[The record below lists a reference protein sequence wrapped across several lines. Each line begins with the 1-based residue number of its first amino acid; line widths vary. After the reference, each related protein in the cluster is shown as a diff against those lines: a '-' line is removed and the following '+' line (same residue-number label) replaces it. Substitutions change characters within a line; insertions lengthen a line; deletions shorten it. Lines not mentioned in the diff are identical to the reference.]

1 MIFFIFFHKE
11 NRSANVIRFC
21 IGTIQVKEFRKKIKF
36 IFWPS
41 FFTKKIIVFKW
52 EQIKIK
58 ISLCF
63 CFASTDS
70 LKAVT
75 SFFEKLE
82 ISAKRFGLK
91 LNSSCSRTRVLNLS
105 LHFKY
110 QDVKSNFDRT
120 TVWFDRFFFV
130 MSKKKYSI
138 WSGASLLQKIYWF
151 DSINKQMNSGQTGWP
166 GGSGVGLLIQYSL
179 RAWVWITCLSIIF

>member
-1 MIFFIFFHKE
+1 MTLFVFFHKE
-11 NRSANVIRFC
+11 NRSANVIRFS
-21 IGTIQVKEFRKKIKF
+21 IGTIQVKEFRKN
-36 IFWPS
+36 S
-41 FFTKKIIVFKW
+41 SLFFGPVFSQKKIIVFKW

-58 ISLCF
+58 TSFCF

-75 SFFEKLE
+75 GFFEKFE

-91 LNSSCSRTRVLNLS
+91 LNSCSRTRVLNSS

-120 TVWFDRFFFV
+120 MV
-130 MSKKKYSI
+130 
-138 WSGASLLQKIYWF
+138 
-151 DSINKQMNSGQTGWP
+151 
-166 GGSGVGLLIQYSL
+166 
-179 RAWVWITCLSIIF
+179 